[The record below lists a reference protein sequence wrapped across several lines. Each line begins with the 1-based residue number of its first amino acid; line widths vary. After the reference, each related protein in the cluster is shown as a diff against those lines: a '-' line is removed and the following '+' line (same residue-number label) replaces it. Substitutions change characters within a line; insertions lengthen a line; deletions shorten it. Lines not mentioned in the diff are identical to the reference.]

1 MLNLLTSK
9 IQQLLYFM
17 HKTSYTKNK
26 AKIVPCETHIDLFFT
41 FSNFCMFNGLI
52 LRFLGLFIRAPFLS
66 NYIMQRKIPKFWK
79 FA

>member
-26 AKIVPCETHIDLFFT
+26 AKIVPCETHIDLFFMYSYMT
-41 FSNFCMFNGLI
+41 PLSRVF
-52 LRFLGLFIRAPFLS
+52 LRS
-66 NYIMQRKIPKFWK
+66 
-79 FA
+79 